1 MTAVLKAAQAIDAYV
16 GPAADTDRED
26 AIAVPLKLL
35 RALHKALQGAA

>member
-1 MTAVLKAAQAIDAYV
+1 MTAVLKAAIAIDEYV

-26 AIAVPLKLL
+26 TIPVPLKLL